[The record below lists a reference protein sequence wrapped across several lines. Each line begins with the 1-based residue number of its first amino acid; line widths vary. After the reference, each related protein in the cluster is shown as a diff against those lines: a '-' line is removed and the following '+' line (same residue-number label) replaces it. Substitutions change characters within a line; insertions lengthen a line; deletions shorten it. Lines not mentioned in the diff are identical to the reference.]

1 MAKYGILKALEHDKL
16 SAATKKK
23 YPTEQ
28 ALYEAGWWLQP
39 KYDGCFGMAY
49 IGTDNDRMLSRT
61 GEDYTKSCGHILK
74 ELKDA
79 MIDHYGVDFA
89 PRVFL
94 GEVWQP
100 IDEAAFPAISGKF
113 RRQRPSPELRFMVND
128 MLPVGLETLRP
139 WSLRIWDLCEILGHE
154 EFAPPQA
161 RAFPVYRGHRW
172 AEGSIDSARGYALQL
187 QGAGG
192 FDGAILRDPDAGY
205 SIAEAKL
212 GEIVKVKPT
221 LSLDLKI
228 VEMTETVGE
237 KTKRPVYTIGVV
249 YKGEVSEVGS
259 GMPHNLP
266 KDLVCV
272 AIVEIECLGIT
283 ADGKL
288 REPRFKGVRHDK
300 LEAD

>member
-1 MAKYGILKALEHDKL
+1 MAKYGILKALEHSKL

-79 MIDHYGVDFA
+79 MIDHEGVDFT
-89 PRVFL
+89 PTVFL

-128 MLPVGLETLRP
+128 VLPIQLETSVAYSTRYEGLMQ
-139 WSLRIWDLCEILGHE
+139 ILGDDIDPR
-154 EFAPPQA
+154 FKVGVAG
-161 RAFPVYRGHRW
+161 PVLQVYN
-172 AEGSIDSARGYALQL
+172 IDRDAMKYALEL
-187 QGAGG
+187 QGSGG
-192 FDGAILRDPDAGY
+192 YDGAILRDPDAGY

-221 LSLDLKI
+221 LSLDLPI
-228 VEMTETVGE
+228 VEIEEAVGG
-237 KTKRPVYTIGVV
+237 KTGRAVYTIAIEYRGVRTD
-249 YKGEVSEVGS
+249 VGS
-259 GMPHNLP
+259 GMPHSLT
-266 KDLVCV
+266 KDFVLG

-300 LEAD
+300 LESDT

>member
-79 MIDHYGVDFA
+79 MIDARGIGFY
-89 PRVFL
+89 PQVFL

-128 MLPVGLETLRP
+128 LLHTDLHTSVPYSTRYADML
-139 WSLRIWDLCEILGHE
+139 SILGDD
-154 EFAPPQA
+154 FGPAWKVQA
-161 RAFPVYRGHRW
+161 ATFRRYDTCPEDVMK
-172 AEGSIDSARGYALQL
+172 YALGL
-187 QGAGG
+187 QGSGG
-192 FDGAILRDPDAGY
+192 YDGAILRDPDAGY

-221 LSLDLKI
+221 LSLDLPI
-228 VEMTETVGE
+228 VEIEEAVGG
-237 KTKRPVYTIGVV
+237 KTGRAVYTIAVEYRGVRTD
-249 YKGEVSEVGS
+249 VGS
-259 GMPHNLP
+259 GMPHSLT
-266 KDLVCV
+266 KDFVLG

-300 LEAD
+300 LESDT